1 MPPKKKGKKS
11 GEQASKKEK
20 DGHGPGAGSL
30 EEPLSELSK
39 EFYRVQIRDLEDRLE
54 RYQRKCDELEVR
66 EKDFGSRY
74 ERLAKDKREIVS
86 FLKRTLDQRADELAD
101 LADRLLGLQQAKE
114 AEKDSFEAQLAQ
126 LRHEFQESKDQL
138 TSENMVLAG
147 KLASLEEF
155 RVQKE
160 ELMAHLASLEEQ
172 LTKQKQEHQAV
183 IYNLERKAV
192 LDNDRL
198 KKEML
203 VRVAAVAAEFRRVSD
218 RQMAETTKRMIREN
232 ASVTAQLGKLSDK
245 SLELLE
251 ENQALREQQGQSRQE
266 LGVLELGQKE
276 LARKSL
282 SNQKVVLMLTE
293 KCKQQ
298 QAELEE
304 YAKSHNEYLQLQAD
318 HKALQQDVEAQRQEL
333 ALAREER
340 ERKRVEAEEL
350 GRQLEGEKEIRAQ
363 LQGILQEAAHALQE
377 ALTEA
382 PSKEADAELAALV
395 RRSQMMQKLLT
406 LLDSAALLGIGPTLQ
421 EFRKDAAC
429 FREYKTGPERA
440 GILSPLLKAPKLLPH
455 YRIGDLGLVPRPKQT
470 LNTALSKV
478 GPLSSSTRFNLQRRP
493 PGQPTED
500 TAAPEKPAVAAA
512 GGAAVLLPETSLLP
526 PLLRAK

>member
-20 DGHGPGAGSL
+20 DGPGPGAGSL

-54 RYQRKCDELEVR
+54 RYQRKCDELEVC

-101 LADRLLGLQQAKE
+101 LTDRLLGLQQAKE

-172 LTKQKQEHQAV
+172 LIKQKQEHQVV
-183 IYNLERKAV
+183 IYSLERKAV

-282 SNQKVVLMLTE
+282 SNQKVPPSAQLLGISFSWLHLVVLMLTE

-304 YAKSHNEYLQLQAD
+304 YAKSHNEYLQLQAE
-318 HKALQQDVEAQRQEL
+318 HKALQQDVEAQRQ
-333 ALAREER
+333 
-340 ERKRVEAEEL
+340 
-350 GRQLEGEKEIRAQ
+350 LEDEKEIRAQ

-377 ALTEA
+377 ALMEA

-455 YRIGDLGLVPRPKQT
+455 YRIGDLGLVPRPKQS

-478 GPLSSSTRFNLQRRP
+478 GPLSSSTRLNLQRHP
-493 PGQPTED
+493 PGQPTEV
-500 TAAPEKPAVAAA
+500 TMRFSVRPHS
-512 GGAAVLLPETSLLP
+512 GQSGRFSFWL
-526 PLLRAK
+526 LLRIKTEL

>member
-282 SNQKVVLMLTE
+282 SNQKVPPSAQLLGVYCRSFYRTTCLLR
-293 KCKQQ
+293 KSFPCPSALKHPQQVPKSHHWQQ
-298 QAELEE
+298 Q
-304 YAKSHNEYLQLQAD
+304 SCMIV
-318 HKALQQDVEAQRQEL
+318 QDRGSKVTWVSPAGSKGL
-333 ALAREER
+333 N
-340 ERKRVEAEEL
+340 
-350 GRQLEGEKEIRAQ
+350 EKEIRAQ

-406 LLDSAALLGIGPTLQ
+406 LMDSAALLGIGPTLQ

-478 GPLSSSTRFNLQRRP
+478 GPLSSSTR
-493 PGQPTED
+493 
-500 TAAPEKPAVAAA
+500 
-512 GGAAVLLPETSLLP
+512 
-526 PLLRAK
+526 

>member
-282 SNQKVVLMLTE
+282 SNQKVPPS
-293 KCKQQ
+293 
-298 QAELEE
+298 A
-304 YAKSHNEYLQLQAD
+304 QL
-318 HKALQQDVEAQRQEL
+318 
-333 ALAREER
+333 
-340 ERKRVEAEEL
+340 L
-350 GRQLEGEKEIRAQ
+350 GMSFSWLHLVWISSFLFHLSEIRAQ

-406 LLDSAALLGIGPTLQ
+406 LMDSAALLGIGPTLQ

-493 PGQPTED
+493 PGQPTEVTTRFCVRPHSGQSGRFRFWLLMRIKTELRS
-500 TAAPEKPAVAAA
+500 TACKN
-512 GGAAVLLPETSLLP
+512 
-526 PLLRAK
+526 RAQEG